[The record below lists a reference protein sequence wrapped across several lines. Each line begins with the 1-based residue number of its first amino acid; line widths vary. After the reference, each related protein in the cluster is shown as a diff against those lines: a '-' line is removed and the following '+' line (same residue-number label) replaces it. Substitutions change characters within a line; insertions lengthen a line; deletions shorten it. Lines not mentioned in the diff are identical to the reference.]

1 MTLSDNARG
10 AAFMSA
16 SMAAFVI
23 NDAIMKGLIAELPLY
38 QTMFLRGVIATLMIG
53 GVAQWRGV
61 LLSRIAPEDRGM
73 VTVRLLG
80 EIGSTVCFLTALFH
94 LPLANTT
101 AITQVTPLAV
111 TLGAA
116 LLLREPVGWRRWIA
130 IAVGFGGVLLI
141 VRPASDGFNV
151 HAVWALGSVAFIV
164 MRDLATR
171 RFSAGLPALFVATT
185 TAAGIAVTGGLLSL
199 TEPWAPVSPSQIGLL
214 CVSSAFLVTGYH
226 SAVQSMRFGEISLVS
241 PFRYTVLIW
250 AIILGFVVFGDVPDP
265 LTLLGAGIVV
275 AAGIFT
281 FYRERIRR
289 RQAAAGR

>member
-23 NDAIMKGLIAELPLY
+23 NDAIMKGLIADLPLY
-38 QTMFLRGVIATLMIG
+38 QTMFMRGVIATLLIG
-53 GVAQWRGV
+53 SVAQWRGV
-61 LLSRIAPEDRGM
+61 LASRIAPEDRGM
-73 VTVRLLG
+73 VLVRLLG

-101 AITQVTPLAV
+101 AITQATPLAV

-116 LLLREPVGWRRWIA
+116 LLLGEPVGWRRWLA

-151 HAVWALGSVAFIV
+151 HAFWALGSVAFIV

-199 TEPWAPVSPSQIGLL
+199 TEPWAVVSAKQIGLL
-214 CVSSAFLVTGYH
+214 VVSSAFLVTGYH
-226 SAVQSMRFGEISLVS
+226 SAVQAMRFGEISVVS

-250 AIILGFVVFGDVPDP
+250 AIILGFVLFGDVPDP
-265 LTLLGAGIVV
+265 LTLLGAAIVV

-281 FYRERIRR
+281 FYRERLRR
-289 RQAAAGR
+289 RQATAGA